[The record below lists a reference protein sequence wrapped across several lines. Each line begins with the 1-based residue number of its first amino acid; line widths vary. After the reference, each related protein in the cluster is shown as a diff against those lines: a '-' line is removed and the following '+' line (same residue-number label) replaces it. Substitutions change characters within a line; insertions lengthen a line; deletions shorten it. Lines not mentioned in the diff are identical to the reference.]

1 MEMSKKYKVKHT
13 SIMHNGKMYKEGSI
27 IELTDENAKRLE
39 DFVELVSE
47 SLIKKQEK
55 KQGIKISVK
64 TSAETKNNQTKTE
77 DVQKE
82 NIASSGDN
90 ANDNQNI

>member
-1 MEMSKKYKVKHT
+1 MSKKYKVKHT

-64 TSAETKNNQTKTE
+64 TNAETKNNQTKTE
-77 DVQKE
+77 DIQKE

>member
-1 MEMSKKYKVKHT
+1 MSKKYKVKHT

-47 SLIKKQEK
+47 TLIKKQEK

-77 DVQKE
+77 DIQKE

>member
-1 MEMSKKYKVKHT
+1 MSKKYKVKHT

-77 DVQKE
+77 DIQKE

>member
-1 MEMSKKYKVKHT
+1 MSKKYKVKHT